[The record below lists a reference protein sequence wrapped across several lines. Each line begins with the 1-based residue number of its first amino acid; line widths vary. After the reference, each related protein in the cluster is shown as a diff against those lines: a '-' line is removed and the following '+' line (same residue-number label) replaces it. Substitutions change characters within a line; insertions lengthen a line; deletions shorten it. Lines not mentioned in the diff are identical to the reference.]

1 MKNIK
6 DYLFKSKKTFAKGL
20 SKEKMFFVFII
31 FSFLGCLYE
40 DTLSI
45 VINYLNTGV
54 FKYVTKRGLLYFEL
68 SPIYGWGA
76 CLMIYVLL
84 RKKRPK
90 HQYFTIGALL
100 GGTFEYLISFLQETF
115 TGTTSWNYS
124 TYFLNINGR
133 TTIPFML
140 FWGLL
145 CYLCVTK
152 VYPYVSKHIERIPYN
167 LGQIL
172 YHILVII
179 IGLDMFISFSAC
191 IRLGLR
197 HHDIPP
203 FTSYGQFLDKHYNDT
218 RMYKSYTN
226 MEVTK

>member
-40 DTLSI
+40 D
-45 VINYLNTGV
+45 GC
-54 FKYVTKRGLLYFEL
+54 
-68 SPIYGWGA
+68 GA

-172 YHILVII
+172 YRILVII